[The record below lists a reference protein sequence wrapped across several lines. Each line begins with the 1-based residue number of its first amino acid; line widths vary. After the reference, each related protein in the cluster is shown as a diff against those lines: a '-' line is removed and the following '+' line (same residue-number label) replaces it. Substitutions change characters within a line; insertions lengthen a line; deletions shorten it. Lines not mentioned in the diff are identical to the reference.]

1 MTLPGGQKR
10 ENCFTYGTLRHLT
23 DTDSLLS
30 AMSNGT
36 ESWSYEYD
44 NVGNITKI
52 TSGTKVI
59 TYQYDELNQLI
70 RENNGVLGTTV
81 LYTYDA
87 GGNMTSRKTYAYTEG
102 TPQTLQ
108 KNETLSY

>member
-1 MTLPGGQKR
+1 MARCTKETVTLPGGRKR

-70 RENNGVLGTTV
+70 RENNGVLGITV
-81 LYTYDA
+81 LYAYDA

-102 TPQTLQ
+102 AV
-108 KNETLSY
+108 

>member
-1 MTLPGGQKR
+1 MHKGNYDTSGWT
-10 ENCFTYGTLRHLT
+10 EGTLRHLT

-30 AMSNGT
+30 AMSNGI

-70 RENNGVLGTTV
+70 RENNGVLKIYGT
-81 LYTYDA
+81 
-87 GGNMTSRKTYAYTEG
+87 
-102 TPQTLQ
+102 
-108 KNETLSY
+108 